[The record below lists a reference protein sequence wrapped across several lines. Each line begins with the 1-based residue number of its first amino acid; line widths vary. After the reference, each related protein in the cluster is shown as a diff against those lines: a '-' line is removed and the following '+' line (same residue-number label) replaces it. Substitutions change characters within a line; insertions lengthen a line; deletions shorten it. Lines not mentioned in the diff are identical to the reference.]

1 MKSDELYSHRRERTS
16 RSKCGRSLITV
27 RQLPGQS
34 YKNIPPK
41 LSEMIG
47 ISGYETYEKI
57 IVFDN
62 GLTSF

>member
-1 MKSDELYSHRRERTS
+1 MKSDELYSHRREKTS

-27 RQLPGQS
+27 RQLPGRS
-34 YKNIPPK
+34 YKNIP

-62 GLTSF
+62 GLTPF